1 MRVKCTQESSK
12 NSAAA
17 VMVRASALVR
27 EGGGGELT
35 MKNFVLVQQKKS
47 CSGCRLPR

>member
-27 EGGGGELT
+27 EGGGELT

-47 CSGCRLPR
+47 CSGCR